1 MGRDVCTTLSVAYTR
16 RMEVDK
22 MAYVIF
28 IRMSNDELIT
38 IVNTE
43 YSRYEESIAE
53 FQSIEQAE
61 ELMKKHSLRVFD
73 WEIVEIKV

>member
-1 MGRDVCTTLSVAYTR
+1 
-16 RMEVDK
+16 MEVDK